1 MLSPKWATYFGV
13 CIAAWIVVGVQSH
26 LLVSEL
32 QLSSD
37 IETFTAILDNVS
49 RQYFDA
55 STPLVVKHRF
65 LEQSNIFRGLVLEYQ
80 GQLKPTSCLQ
90 DLAEML
96 KSEFPQFIRFWDLGS
111 TSSESLDGLA
121 ERSEAAAAANN
132 ELSRRFSSRLP
143 SPLHVSADKFTTQEY
158 KRDEEN
164 STIPPQLDALHELT
178 GVNIL
183 HSRGMVGQG
192 ISIAILDT
200 GLDTLHPAFV
210 ANASNIYH
218 RDTSPLRH
226 GSDMVGDDFTGAN
239 TPHPDDDP
247 YVDCQIHGTHTSA
260 LIVGEQQSV
269 GFVGVAPGATLDHYR
284 VSGCV
289 DSGRFSDS
297 VLIEALLLA
306 QSRGTDIISM
316 SFGTGN
322 GPFPHELVS
331 DVMRRISDESK
342 TLFVISAGNAGWA
355 GPFGTMS
362 PAGATGA
369 VAAGSVN
376 SAHLVRSNPKARAI
390 YSKGGEEQSFEFEW
404 QPAFPSKYPE
414 SLPLAVLS
422 PDTSIEN
429 DACGN
434 DTAAPDSLKGRIV
447 LMRRGGCSYEQKMAY
462 IVARGAAHA
471 VVYDNHT
478 TDPFDL
484 YLYGNSYKG
493 IQGTGSLLAETGEK
507 LAKIFA
513 EADHMTLEMD
523 SNFTLLPEV
532 RTRPNPN
539 PGSMYTPG
547 SWGPTGDLSLFPSV
561 LGPGGNVWS
570 AQPRSVGGY
579 GTHSGTSVSAPY
591 IAGCIALLRSVYP
604 SWPAEDV
611 VRALI
616 HTATPV
622 SFSDGTKNIDNLL
635 APVWQQGGGLVNVVA
650 AVESQTKMSVSFL
663 NFNDTEAYQD
673 VTFTISNVGK
683 ESASYDMSSV
693 SAATVQTLG
702 PDRVIVPFAANPG
715 SQQASQEFLAGVH
728 NTEGATVELSQSS
741 VHLAPGDSA
750 TIQAKFNMAAMADEK
765 TCPLY
770 SGYVKIKDS
779 RDSDRVLSLPYGAI
793 GCRIADV
800 SIFPPTWNSTF
811 LASATY
817 SQSDDVENTLA
828 PAALD
833 ATFHLPGGPE
843 SSGSDAD
850 NSTSSDVLYPTIN
863 VQVAMIS
870 PDIDAFLNTCSGDDV
885 SNDSDSWPI
894 DVHRLQATGG
904 FSRITPRRLLWAG
917 RLTNG
922 SMAMSGSYCF
932 KVCAHRSRGSA
943 QDCIQT
949 AQFNLLYS

>member
-1 MLSPKWATYFGV
+1 MYVVVETPV
-13 CIAAWIVVGVQSH
+13 C
-26 LLVSEL
+26 LLACLPASTNYSRVE
-32 QLSSD
+32 QN
-37 IETFTAILDNVS
+37 IEAFTAILDNVS
-49 RQYFDA
+49 PQYFDA
-55 STPLVVKHRF
+55 STPLIVKHRF
-65 LEQSNIFRGLVLEYQ
+65 LEQSKIFRGVVLEYQ
-80 GQLKPTSCLQ
+80 GQLKPNTCLQ
-90 DLAEML
+90 DLADEL
-96 KSEFPQFIRFWDLGS
+96 QFEFPQFIRFWDLGS
-111 TSSESLDGLA
+111 TSSESLDGL
-121 ERSEAAAAANN
+121 EKRSQAAAAAAAND
-132 ELSRRFSSRLP
+132 ELSRRSSSRLP
-143 SPLHVSADKFTTQEY
+143 SSSSSFAEKTTQEY
-158 KRDEEN
+158 KRDGEN

-218 RDTSPLRH
+218 RDASPLRH
-226 GSDMVGDDFTGAN
+226 GSDMVGDDFNGAN

-260 LIVGEQQSV
+260 LVVGEQQAV

-284 VSGCV
+284 VSGCS
-289 DSGRFSDS
+289 DTGRFSDS

-316 SFGTGN
+316 SFGTSN

-331 DVMRRISDESK
+331 EVMSRISAESK
-342 TLFVISAGNAGWA
+342 TLFVVSAGNSGSA

-362 PAGATGA
+362 PVGAAGVIGAGA
-369 VAAGSVN
+369 VN
-376 SAHLVRSNPKARAI
+376 SAHVVRSNPKARAI
-390 YSKGGEEQSFEFEW
+390 YSKGGEEHTFEFEW

-493 IQGTGSLLAETGEK
+493 IQGTGSLLAEMGDQ

-523 SNFTLLPEV
+523 SKFTLLPEV
-532 RTRPNPN
+532 RTQPNPN
-539 PGSMYTPG
+539 PGSMYTPT

-561 LGPGGNVWS
+561 LAPGGNVWS

-579 GTHSGTSVSAPY
+579 GTHSGTSISAPY

-604 SWPAEDV
+604 TWSAEEA

-622 SFSDGTKNIDNLL
+622 LFSDGTKNLDNLL
-635 APVWQQGGGLVNVVA
+635 APAWQQGGGLVNVVA
-650 AVESQTKMSVSFL
+650 AVESQTKISVSFL
-663 NFNDTEAYQD
+663 NFNDTQAYQD

-683 ESASYDMSSV
+683 ESASYDLSSI

-702 PDRVIVPFAANPG
+702 PDRVIVPFAANAG
-715 SQQASQEFLAGVH
+715 SQQATPQFLAGVH
-728 NTEGATVELSQSS
+728 NTEGATVELSQTSLK
-741 VHLAPGDSA
+741 LAPGDSA

-800 SIFPPTWNSTF
+800 SIFPPTWKSTF
-811 LASATY
+811 LTSATY
-817 SQSDDVENTLA
+817 SQSDDEDNTLT
-828 PAALD
+828 PAASD
-833 ATFHLPGGPE
+833 TTFHLPGAPE
-843 SSGSDAD
+843 SSGADAD
-850 NSTSSDVLYPTIN
+850 NSTSSDVQYPTIN
-863 VQVAMIS
+863 VEVAMIS
-870 PDIDAFLNTCSGDDV
+870 PDVDAFLNTCPGGDV
-885 SNDSDSWPI
+885 SDDSNSWPI
-894 DVHRLQATGG
+894 DVHRIQATGG
-904 FSRITPRRLLWAG
+904 FSRIIPRRLLWEG
-917 RLTNG
+917 KLTNG
-922 SMAMSGSYCF
+922 SMALSGSYCF

-949 AQFNLLYS
+949 ARFNLQYS